1 MRKVDE
7 GRIIERQNCKRNQ
20 KTLARYFLSISFSNW
35 NFNIINNNSQ
45 TNLTLF
51 SRNRNIKNIVT
62 LKKTKIKI
70 RRDCESLNF
79 SKFDSHLLH
88 LLPFWIN
95 QIIRITSNEKYHRYF
110 ISLKFLQ
117 ILKRKRLER
126 EREGEREMKREREK
140 RKRIESYRDRF
151 DSELPGDS
159 SPAIDFI
166 SSGQFN
172 LLVSA

>member
-126 EREGEREMKREREK
+126 EREGEREMKREREEEED
-140 RKRIESYRDRF
+140 RKLSGSVRQRASGRFIPRYRLHFFR
-151 DSELPGDS
+151 
-159 SPAIDFI
+159 AI
-166 SSGQFN
+166 
-172 LLVSA
+172 

>member
-7 GRIIERQNCKRNQ
+7 GRIIERQSYKRNQ

-70 RRDCESLNF
+70 RRDSKSLNF
-79 SKFDSHLLH
+79 SKFDSS
-88 LLPFWIN
+88 PS
-95 QIIRITSNEKYHRYF
+95 ITDKPDYSDYKQRKIPSLFYIVK
-110 ISLKFLQ
+110 ISTNFKTKT
-117 ILKRKRLER
+117 IGKRKRG
-126 EREGEREMKREREK
+126 REGNEKREREEEED
-140 RKRIESYRDRF
+140 RKLSGSVRQRASGRFIPRYRLHFFR
-151 DSELPGDS
+151 
-159 SPAIDFI
+159 AI
-166 SSGQFN
+166 
-172 LLVSA
+172 

>member
-7 GRIIERQNCKRNQ
+7 GRIIERQSYKRNQ

-51 SRNRNIKNIVT
+51 SRNRNIKKNKNQNSKRLRIIKF
-62 LKKTKIKI
+62 LKIW
-70 RRDCESLNF
+70 F
-79 SKFDSHLLH
+79 SSSSSSTNK
-88 LLPFWIN
+88 
-95 QIIRITSNEKYHRYF
+95 IIRITSNEKYHRYF